1 MGQYDIIKHVN
12 RHFKL
17 SNYDWRQ
24 ITMKTRTHLPSWH
37 RLDNAANVFPLI
49 SHKNFSNVFR
59 LAVEMKTSVNPQ
71 LLQKALDITLPY
83 FGNFNFKIRS
93 GFFWYYFEPTNTRLL
108 IQKESLRPCAYVD
121 TKMKHH
127 HLFRILYYK
136 NRISL
141 EVFHAITDGTGAMHF
156 LTELTVNYLKL
167 VSGESLPE
175 VGPRRKIK
183 SELEDSYKK
192 YYKKMK
198 HTKKHIPRAFKFKG
212 KRLPINTLGVLHGFL
227 DVDAVIDY
235 SRSIDVTLTEYIAS
249 TYLWAIYSTSLD
261 DDKKKRPIHLAV
273 PINLRRFF
281 ESKSN
286 MNFFSHITVAI
297 EKSSVPLTFEL
308 ILASV
313 KEQFRT
319 QITKENMLEN
329 ISKEVALSRNP
340 LTRIVPLLLKN
351 IFVKII
357 HLKTIQSYTT
367 TLSNVGKIEMPE
379 KWANDVAH
387 FELVMNAT
395 SVDPMKCTI
404 CTYQN
409 KMVVTISSQLEDT
422 RIQSAFFRKLASDG
436 LNVTIE
442 SNGAYY
448 EIL

>member
-1 MGQYDIIKHVN
+1 
-12 RHFKL
+12 
-17 SNYDWRQ
+17 
-24 ITMKTRTHLPSWH
+24 MKSRPHLPSWH

-59 LAVEMKTSVNPQ
+59 LAVEMKNPVEPK
-71 LLQKALDITLPY
+71 LLQKALDITLPN
-83 FGNFNFKIRS
+83 FGNFNFRMRS

-108 IQKESLRPCAYVD
+108 IQKEAFRPCSYVD
-121 TKMKHH
+121 TKIRNH

-141 EVFHAITDGTGAMHF
+141 EVFHAITDGTGATNF
-156 LTELTVNYLKL
+156 LKALTVNYLKL
-167 VSGESLPE
+167 ASGEPPPE
-175 VGPRRKIK
+175 QVPRMKVK

-198 HTKKHIPRAFKFKG
+198 HTREHIPHAFKFKG

-227 DVDAVIDY
+227 SVEEVVVY
-235 SRSIDVTLTEYIAS
+235 CRSIDVTLTEYIS
-249 TYLWAIYSTSLD
+249 SVYLWAIYSTSQEE
-261 DDKKKRPIHLAV
+261 DKKKRPIHLAV
-273 PINLRRFF
+273 PVNLRRFF
-281 ESKSN
+281 ESTSN
-286 MNFFSHITVAI
+286 MNFFSHITIAI
-297 EKSSVPLTFEL
+297 DKSNEPLTFEV
-308 ILASV
+308 ILARV

-319 QITKENMLEN
+319 QITKENMQKN

-340 LTRIVPLLLKN
+340 LTRIVPLFFKN
-351 IFVKII
+351 IFVKLV

-367 TLSNVGKIEMPE
+367 TLSNVGKVDMPE
-379 KWANDVAH
+379 KWANEIAH

-404 CTYQN
+404 CAYQN
-409 KMVVTISSQLEDT
+409 KLVVTISSQLEET
-422 RIQSAFFRKLASDG
+422 RIQRAFFRKLSSDG
-436 LNVTIE
+436 LNIAIE